1 MRELVHERSVE
12 ISGPE
17 GTNYDLARVYA
28 EPNGR
33 TTWAGFIEFVP
44 SRGGEPVRTGHETT
58 QSNVE
63 GVAYWATGLE
73 LVYFDGAL
81 RRALR
86 RHGGTDDAEDLI
98 SESDET
104 QAGAGSGGVVHLR
117 LETVDPA
124 APLRLMATRTLVPG
138 QRRRVKEGGVLVYER
153 TVRQPSAGSPGAYDF
168 VAQFGSE
175 NAAGL
180 MANTL
185 WNDLHGLGA
194 RLLVDGEETALT
206 NAAIKDALLA
216 AKLS

>member
-1 MRELVHERSVE
+1 MAELVHERLISL
-12 ISGPE
+12 SGPD
-17 GTNYDLARVYA
+17 GMVYDRALVYA

-33 TTWAGFIEFVP
+33 TTWAGFVEFVP
-44 SRGGEPVRTGHETT
+44 EKGERVRTGHETT
-58 QSNVE
+58 QSNIE

-73 LVYFDGAL
+73 DVFLDGAL
-81 RRALR
+81 ARACRRAATPEPEEKR
-86 RHGGTDDAEDLI
+86 TTAAPAETDVAV
-98 SESDET
+98 
-104 QAGAGSGGVVHLR
+104 AHLR

-124 APLRLMATRTLVPG
+124 APLRMMATRTLVPG
-138 QRRRVKEGGVLVYER
+138 QRRRIKEGGTLVYKR
-153 TVRQPSAGSPGAYDF
+153 TVHEPSAGHPGAYEF

-194 RLLVDGEETALT
+194 RLLVEGEEVALT

-216 AKLS
+216 AQLP

>member
-1 MRELVHERSVE
+1 MAELVHERLISL
-12 ISGPE
+12 SGPDE
-17 GTNYDLARVYA
+17 RVYDRALVYA

-33 TTWAGFIEFVP
+33 TTWAGFVEFVP
-44 SRGGEPVRTGHETT
+44 EKGERVRTGHETT
-58 QSNVE
+58 QSNIE

-73 LVYFDGAL
+73 DVFLDGAL
-81 RRALR
+81 ARAYRLAAAPEPEEKR
-86 RHGGTDDAEDLI
+86 TTAP
-98 SESDET
+98 STESDV
-104 QAGAGSGGVVHLR
+104 AVAHLR

-124 APLRLMATRTLVPG
+124 APLRMMATRTLVPG
-138 QRRRVKEGGVLVYER
+138 QRRRIKEGGTLVYKR
-153 TVRQPSAGSPGAYDF
+153 TVHEPSAGHPGAYEF

-194 RLLVDGEETALT
+194 RLLVEGEEVALT

-216 AKLS
+216 AQLP

>member
-1 MRELVHERSVE
+1 MGELVHERE
-12 ISGPE
+12 FELSGPD
-17 GTNYDLARVYA
+17 GAIYDRALVYA

-33 TTWAGFIEFVP
+33 TTWAGYVEFHPAKGDGV
-44 SRGGEPVRTGHETT
+44 VRTGHETT
-58 QSNVE
+58 QSNIE

-73 LVYFDGAL
+73 LIYFDGAL
-81 RRALR
+81 ARALR
-86 RHGGTDDAEDLI
+86 RTDPSPAPPG
-98 SESDET
+98 SKRGAASDN
-104 QAGAGSGGVVHLR
+104 GAGVVHLR

-124 APLRLMATRTLVPG
+124 AALRLMATRTLVPG
-138 QRRRVKEGGVLVYER
+138 QKRRIKEGGVLVYER
-153 TVRQPSAGSPGAYDF
+153 TVRPPSTGNPGSYEF

-194 RLLVDGEETALT
+194 RLLVEGEEVALS

-216 AKLS
+216 GQLS

>member
-1 MRELVHERSVE
+1 MAELVHERL
-12 ISGPE
+12 ITLTGPD
-17 GTNYDLARVYA
+17 GTAYDRALVYA

-33 TTWAGFIEFVP
+33 TTWAGFVEFVP
-44 SRGGEPVRTGHETT
+44 SKGERVRTGHETT
-58 QSNVE
+58 QSNIE

-73 LVYFDGAL
+73 PVFLDGAL
-81 RRALR
+81 SRACRRAATPEPEEKR
-86 RHGGTDDAEDLI
+86 TTAPPV
-98 SESDET
+98 ESDV
-104 QAGAGSGGVVHLR
+104 AVAHLR

-124 APLRLMATRTLVPG
+124 APLRMMATRTLVPG
-138 QRRRVKEGGVLVYER
+138 KRRRIKEGGALVYKR
-153 TVRQPSAGSPGAYDF
+153 TVREPSAGNPGAYEF

-194 RLLVDGEETALT
+194 RLLVEGEEVALT

-216 AKLS
+216 AQLP

>member
-1 MRELVHERSVE
+1 MRELVHERTIE
-12 ISGPE
+12 FRGAD
-17 GTNYDLARVYA
+17 GTIYDRAHVYA

-33 TTWAGFIEFVP
+33 TTWAGFVEFLSP
-44 SRGGEPVRTGHETT
+44 DGGPGLRTGHETT
-58 QSNVE
+58 QSNVQ

-73 LVYFDGAL
+73 PVYFEGAL
-81 RRALR
+81 NRAARRSR
-86 RHGGTDDAEDLI
+86 VRPEDDTEPMPSLG
-98 SESDET
+98 
-104 QAGAGSGGVVHLR
+104 AGAGVVPMR
-117 LETVDPA
+117 LETIDPA

-138 QRRRVKEGGVLVYER
+138 QTRRINEGGVLVFER
-153 TVRQPSAGSPGAYDF
+153 TVRTPAGSAPGLYEF

-194 RLLVDGEETALT
+194 RLLIDGDEVALN

-216 AKLS
+216 AQVR

>member
-1 MRELVHERSVE
+1 MAELVHERLISL
-12 ISGPE
+12 SGPDE
-17 GTNYDLARVYA
+17 RVYDRALVYA

-33 TTWAGFIEFVP
+33 TTWAGFVEFVP
-44 SRGGEPVRTGHETT
+44 EKGERVRTGHETT
-58 QSNVE
+58 QSNIE

-73 LVYFDGAL
+73 DVFLDGAL
-81 RRALR
+81 ARACRRAATPEPEEKR
-86 RHGGTDDAEDLI
+86 TTAAPA
-98 SESDET
+98 ESDT
-104 QAGAGSGGVVHLR
+104 AVAHLR

-124 APLRLMATRTLVPG
+124 APLRMMATRTLVPG
-138 QRRRVKEGGVLVYER
+138 QRRRIKEGGALVYKR
-153 TVRQPSAGSPGAYDF
+153 TVREPSAGNPGAYEF

-194 RLLVDGEETALT
+194 RLLVEGEEVALT

-216 AKLS
+216 AQLP